1 MKNGHDKKVGGRGR
15 SSLRGVSLLFVVAL
29 AFALTTAMIAGFDDL
44 DWIATAGTRAGLLI
58 ASDGRVRRWSGGTRI
73 LADGAG
79 LERFGRLPQAA
90 SA

>member
-1 MKNGHDKKVGGRGR
+1 
-15 SSLRGVSLLFVVAL
+15 
-29 AFALTTAMIAGFDDL
+29 MIAGFDDL

>member
-1 MKNGHDKKVGGRGR
+1 MAERILVVDNHDSFVHTLVGYLHELG
-15 SSLRGVSLLFVVAL
+15 A
-29 AFALTTAMIAGFDDL
+29 TTAMIAGFDDL